1 MRSLETAL
9 SQELNKIYDIR
20 WGLKTRVHT
29 KGMQRNRK
37 PETNSVSLS
46 REPRYS
52 WRDGTYCKGNSV
64 HSRSLPPLVNHC
76 NIHVRGNTLLKPTL
90 LPRPHPRTF
99 NPHAKLF
106 AYRPIGPS
114 NCVIQLKLQPRSN
127 CGRVVGC
134 YRLKL
139 RKGRRENMNGEC
151 NENTNEKFIPFIT
164 SSRIEPVQYKKK
176 SDSRIVSHI

>member
-1 MRSLETAL
+1 MGSLETAV
-9 SQELNKIYDIR
+9 SWELNKIYDIR
-20 WGLKTRVHT
+20 RGLRKTRVYT

-37 PETNSVSLS
+37 PETNSVSLL

-76 NIHVRGNTLLKPTL
+76 NIHARGNTLLKPTL
-90 LPRPHPRTF
+90 LLPSDHIQTNIQSARETFRVPTDRTLELR
-99 NPHAKLF
+99 NSIETA
-106 AYRPIGPS
+106 AA
-114 NCVIQLKLQPRSN
+114 RSN

-139 RKGRRENMNGEC
+139 RKGRGENMNGEY
-151 NENTNEKFIPFIT
+151 NENSNEKFTALIVSF
-164 SSRIEPVQYKKK
+164 RIEYV
-176 SDSRIVSHI
+176 